1 MFVRPRNEFAVK
13 TSRTMKKTTSIFTK
27 TTKTEISRD
36 KLGHLESGPYN
47 KYTRPEIDKKLYVSS
62 IFRLQVVG
70 AKMQGC

>member
-36 KLGHLESGPYN
+36 KLGHLDSG
-47 KYTRPEIDKKLYVSS
+47 
-62 IFRLQVVG
+62 
-70 AKMQGC
+70 